1 MSPADNEQTQSPE
14 RKPMGPGLGITGM
27 VLGIVAAVFFW
38 VPFLNVALAVLALI
52 FGIVGIF
59 LNSGRGMAIAGAVL
73 GGLALIAS
81 IVFWVFVVAETGS
94 RIDEAIRDAQ
104 DRIQEQQQQQQ
115 QTK

>member
-1 MSPADNEQTQSPE
+1 
-14 RKPMGPGLGITGM
+14 MGPGLGITGM

-38 VPFLNVALAVLALI
+38 IPFLNVALAVLALI

-59 LNSGRGMAIAGAVL
+59 LNSGKGMAIAGAVL

-81 IVFWVFVVAETGS
+81 IVFWIFVVSET
-94 RIDEAIRDAQ
+94 ENAVRD
-104 DRIQEQQQQQQ
+104 IQERIEQQQQQQQQQ